1 MSMNQRKVYAQ
12 RQLKMIND
20 ELAKEE
26 KRRDGMLLYNIF
38 FVFVFINYPYNQNQ
52 HNKNHD

>member
-26 KRRDGMLLYNIF
+26 KRRDGMLLYHYI
-38 FVFVFINYPYNQNQ
+38 
-52 HNKNHD
+52 HG